1 MSLEKEPVVFQVPDF
16 ADRFWVYQLGN
27 QRTDTIGGMGK
38 MYDSKPGF
46 YMVVGPDWKGEVPAG
61 INSVFRSPTNLAYI
75 IPRAFLDDT
84 KEDRAAIQPVL
95 NQMGGLRSDIACTR
109 FVTSRSQIRL
119 EPEGRWVT
127 TGFSAAAN

>member
-1 MSLEKEPVVFQVPDF
+1 VRL
-16 ADRFWVYQLGN
+16 
-27 QRTDTIGGMGK
+27 QRTDTIGN

-109 FVTSRSQIRL
+109 RPSTISIGRGGRSGFDLIHSIHEQEFSPL
-119 EPEGRWVT
+119 EC
-127 TGFSAAAN
+127 

>member
-16 ADRFWVYQLGN
+16 ADRFWVYQLGD

-61 INSVFRSPTNLAYI
+61 INSVFRSPTTLPTSFRVPSST
-75 IPRAFLDDT
+75 IPRRIAPLSSPSST
-84 KEDRAAIQPVL
+84 RWV
-95 NQMGGLRSDIACTR
+95 GSDP
-109 FVTSRSQIRL
+109 TSRAPGL
-119 EPEGRWVT
+119 
-127 TGFSAAAN
+127 